1 MWHTLE
7 TKARNTAQV
16 MKGDKGIRSLEDVEL
31 AALSYAEVKALASG
45 NPLVIEKAGV
55 DAEVARLSTLFS
67 VWRNQRYA
75 NESEVG
81 RLPMMIEAQQ
91 RKVALYAED
100 VARIEPQTLQS
111 LSVELAGRRIAG
123 ADAVGET
130 LRGLI
135 KATKDEMRAGGRE
148 IEQIVGRFGG
158 FDLGV
163 RAVRGEDVP
172 SLYLSG
178 ACVYE
183 ASAYQTG
190 PALVASLLDL
200 LGSILKQHATGEGQL
215 DVRRTPLDDIRLDL
229 ARPFEHEGRLLDLL
243 TRQRELLKRL
253 DLDKDEVGSANLGDA
268 EFRDAA

>member
-1 MWHTLE
+1 MSPFGESKPPIYLGR
-7 TKARNTAQV
+7 ARR
-16 MKGDKGIRSLEDVEL
+16 KSLS
-31 AALSYAEVKALASG
+31 ARAPIHGSG
-45 NPLVIEKAGV
+45 C
-55 DAEVARLSTLFS
+55 VARGNRVNLLE
-67 VWRNQRYA
+67 RYDY
-75 NESEVG
+75 
-81 RLPMMIEAQQ
+81 P
-91 RKVALYAED
+91 
-100 VARIEPQTLQS
+100 
-111 LSVELAGRRIAG
+111 
-123 ADAVGET
+123 
-130 LRGLI
+130 
-135 KATKDEMRAGGRE
+135 
-148 IEQIVGRFGG
+148 IVGRFGG

-163 RAVRGEDVP
+163 RALRGEDVP

-200 LGSILKQHATGEGQL
+200 LGSIPKQHATGEEQL
-215 DVRRTPLDDIRLDL
+215 DVRRKRLDDIRLEL